1 MPLDGRMRYARRMKR
16 GLLLVVVVGCT
27 WSSSDDRGAID
38 HPIDPGGPGRPGR
51 SGCQADR
58 YCSGADVCART
69 GSCVPSS
76 EVYAVHVNW
85 TVKGAPAS
93 DEACAPSPD
102 LQINFGVSADDASFG
117 FAPVPCVEGKFT
129 VDKLPTKFTTVRL
142 RHGST
147 WQTAAIDATTG
158 DAVFDLSL

>member
-1 MPLDGRMRYARRMKR
+1 MPLDGRVRYARRMKR
-16 GLLLVVVVGCT
+16 GLLLVVLVGCT
-27 WSSSDDRGAID
+27 WSSRDDDDMRIRDPDPPRG
-38 HPIDPGGPGRPGR
+38 PGR
-51 SGCQADR
+51 SGCQADND
-58 YCSGADVCART
+58 CSGSNVCART
-69 GSCVPSS
+69 GSCLPSS

-93 DEACAPSPD
+93 EAVCAPSPD
-102 LQINFGVSADDASFG
+102 LQINFGVSGDDAAFG

-142 RHGST
+142 RHGSK
-147 WQTAAIDATTG
+147 WETAAIDATTG